1 MKIKKKNRHG
11 YFFLVMR
18 AAEMVSNFI
27 LCQHPNLKQ
36 GKKYKYKTKQMQL
49 QPSVFHKWLE
59 TLFKEN
65 EGNLNLENHK
75 LVTNTKIY
83 NRQIFKFDYKRFKTF
98 QRMISTFQFKS

>member
-36 GKKYKYKTKQMQL
+36 GKKYKYKTKQM
-49 QPSVFHKWLE
+49 
-59 TLFKEN
+59 
-65 EGNLNLENHK
+65 
-75 LVTNTKIY
+75 
-83 NRQIFKFDYKRFKTF
+83 
-98 QRMISTFQFKS
+98 